1 MTDPT
6 DVSARLASLEADN
19 ARLRRL
25 LDEKGMH
32 DGLRHGLRDTV
43 AMLRSVMR
51 QSAETAGDVED
62 YVIHLDG
69 RLGALMRARTVL
81 DAFGEANLHTLVSD
95 ALQLHLVREGDRAAI
110 SGPRLLLRPK
120 AAQVFALAVHELA
133 SNAVEHGS
141 LGDAQARVDVTWDV
155 TRDVIRD
162 AANGSF
168 GEPEVSLVWKETG
181 GAAVATPARAG
192 FGTTVLRQTLA
203 YELGAQTALAYEPD
217 GLRCTIRFP
226 LTARNGALRG
236 TDDAR
241 TDRDWRA

>member
-6 DVSARLASLEADN
+6 DVAARLASLEADN

-25 LDEKGMH
+25 LDKKGMH

-43 AMLRSVMR
+43 AMLRAVMR
-51 QSAETAGDVED
+51 QSAETADDVED

-69 RLGALMRARTVL
+69 RLGALMRARTIL

-95 ALQLHLVREGDRAAI
+95 ALQLHLVREGDRATI
-110 SGPRLLLRPK
+110 SGPRIVLHPK

-141 LGDAQARVDVTWDV
+141 LGDAQARVDVTWDA
-155 TRDVIRD
+155 DD
-162 AANGSF
+162 GPSA
-168 GEPEVSLVWKETG
+168 EPAVNLVWKETG
-181 GAAVATPARAG
+181 GAQVAPPTRAG
-192 FGTTVLRQTLA
+192 FGTAVVKQTLA
-203 YELGAQTALAYEPD
+203 YELGAQTALAYEAD

-226 LTARNGALRG
+226 LTARIGNLGGR
-236 TDDAR
+236 DDAR
-241 TDRDWRA
+241 ADGAERQ